1 MDSGAQLASLSSHFI
16 QSATSSHRMALPTF
30 RMCLPSVKPLWK
42 CPQRW
47 TQICLLSDSKSCQFD
62 NDDEASYKPSSAA
75 CDITSLP
82 CSSPLGIKA
91 SSMICEGKHTRTGT
105 HVLVFVLPVFHSHG
119 LHNEI
124 SVELILI
131 HDFPLKFMGFLQF
144 NKNKNT
150 SQTT

>member
-1 MDSGAQLASLSSHFI
+1 MGVDPNLSLKKELSCF
-16 QSATSSHRMALPTF
+16 
-30 RMCLPSVKPLWK
+30 PLSF
-42 CPQRW
+42 PGQ
-47 TQICLLSDSKSCQFD
+47 
-62 NDDEASYKPSSAA
+62 SSAA